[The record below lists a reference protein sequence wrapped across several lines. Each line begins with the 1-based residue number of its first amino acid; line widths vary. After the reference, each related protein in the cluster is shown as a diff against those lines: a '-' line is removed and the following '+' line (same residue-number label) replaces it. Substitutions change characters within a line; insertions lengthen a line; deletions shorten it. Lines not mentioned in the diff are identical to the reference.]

1 MVRIEAYVL
10 HQVNYKDTS
19 KILYLYSD
27 QGHHTVIAH
36 GVKKLNS
43 INRFLSQ
50 VGNKI
55 RLDINPDK
63 DMSSLQDGELI
74 EDYEPIKHDIMRYTY
89 MSHILQLVRNTI
101 SADLDHP
108 KMMKFLDK
116 LFYMMEDG
124 VDEELLTFV
133 FELKLLFFLGH
144 GLHLHGCTMCDKDQ
158 DLVFHIN
165 SGGLVCQSHLHP
177 SDTHYDSDT
186 YHSLMVLYYIDITT
200 TPLPEFTPNDRVRIR
215 HIIDLLYDEF
225 VGYRTKSREILRQ
238 LKKY

>member
-1 MVRIEAYVL
+1 MRIDAYVL

-27 QGHHTVIAH
+27 KGHYTVIAH
-36 GVKKLNS
+36 GVKKMNS

-63 DMSSLQDGELI
+63 DMSSLQDGELL
-74 EDYEPIKHDIMRYTY
+74 EDFESIKQDIMRYTY

-101 SADLDHP
+101 SPDLDHP
-108 KMMKFLDK
+108 KMMAFLDK
-116 LFYMMEDG
+116 LFAKMDDG
-124 VDEELLTFV
+124 LDEELISFV

-144 GLHLHGCTMCDKDQ
+144 GLHLDGCTMCEEKT
-158 DLVFHIN
+158 DLVFHIS
-165 SGGLVCQSHLHP
+165 SGGLVCRSHLHS
-177 SDTHYDSDT
+177 SDTYYDSDT
-186 YHSLMVLYYIDITT
+186 YHQLMVLYYIDITT
-200 TPLPEFTPNDRVRIR
+200 TPLPECSPNDRVRIR
-215 HIIDLLYDEF
+215 HIIDLLYEEF
-225 VGYRTKSREILRQ
+225 VGYHTKSREILRQ

>member
-1 MVRIEAYVL
+1 MRIDAYVL

-43 INRFLSQ
+43 VNRFLSQ

-55 RLDINPDK
+55 RLEINPDK
-63 DMSSLQDGELI
+63 DMSSLKDGELLH
-74 EDYEPIKHDIMRYTY
+74 DYEPIKQDIMRYTY

-101 SADLDHP
+101 SPDLDHP
-108 KMMKFLDK
+108 KMMGFLDK
-116 LFYMMEDG
+116 LFSLMETG
-124 VDEELLTFV
+124 EDEELLSFV

-144 GLHLHGCTMCDKDQ
+144 GLHLTGCTMCEEDEN
-158 DLVFHIN
+158 LVFHIS

-177 SDTHYDSDT
+177 SDTYYEPET
-186 YHSLMVLYYIDITT
+186 YTQLMILYYMDITQT
-200 TPLPEFTPNDRVRIR
+200 TLPEFTPNDRVRIR

-225 VGYRTKSREILRQ
+225 VGYQTKSREILRQ